1 MLLLLLLWLLTL
13 ERLFLQAMT
22 TSLSKMLTFKRLTEE
37 YQNTSIRTFHKK
49 YVIQN
54 IRYLYLLLIKCHLK
68 AVQCREYNVLEHLI
82 QLIAYQF
89 LF

>member
-1 MLLLLLLWLLTL
+1 MLLLLLWLLTL
-13 ERLFLQAMT
+13 ERLFLQAVT
-22 TSLSKMLTFKRLTEE
+22 TSLSKMLTFKRLTKE

-82 QLIAYQF
+82 QLNAYQF